1 MMAMP
6 RATSGVQLQLQVS
19 PSTQVMQLQEKLH
32 PLPHSCSSAVRQLD
46 TMGAQPARARQRG
59 GVLKTSGSI

>member
-6 RATSGVQLQLQVS
+6 MATSGVQLQLQES

-46 TMGAQPARARQRG
+46 TMGLAHSARGRASRG
-59 GVLKTSGSI
+59 WGAAHGR